1 VIIREISGQKLFA
14 FSSSRLPSC
23 LRAFAVALNFHQG
36 DIMSRVGTLLRG
48 MRIAKK
54 QDLSTMAN
62 TLGTTPSRLQL
73 VETGAAFPAAIERR
87 NWASKLGFADLNDFD
102 HQWRDGWARVTA
114 AHCDGYVPIINKAPA
129 GSPVDYEEYGIDS
142 GVGFEYIPRTVGME
156 GELLFAVIVI
166 GDSMSPVFV
175 EGDLVI
181 FRPIRQ
187 DDIIPDG
194 SHVFVRFTA
203 ERKHT
208 CTFKSVYRRADGKLE
223 LRPENPGYVT
233 IIATG
238 DEIERMALAIEKR
251 PRFWCPAKETRRV
264 RDEFVQEFPDE
275 I

>member
-1 VIIREISGQKLFA
+1 
-14 FSSSRLPSC
+14 
-23 LRAFAVALNFHQG
+23 
-36 DIMSRVGTLLRG
+36 MSRVGTLLRG

-54 QDLSTMAN
+54 LDLSTMAG
-62 TLGTTPSRLQL
+62 TLGTTPGRLQL
-73 VETGAAFPAAIERR
+73 VETGAVFPAAIERR
-87 NWASKLGFADLNDFD
+87 MWASKLGFADLADFD

-114 AHCDGYVPIINKAPA
+114 ALRDGYVPIINKAPA

-187 DDIIPDG
+187 DDLIPDG

-203 ERKHT
+203 ERQHG
-208 CTFKSVYRRADGKLE
+208 CTFKSVYRRADGKLD
-223 LRPENPGYVT
+223 LRPENPGYKT
-233 IIATG
+233 IIASG

-264 RDEFVQEFPDE
+264 RDEFVQEFPE
-275 I
+275 ES